1 MDDRSVASK
10 IGVALVDDDEAVLD
24 SLKTYLERR
33 GLAVTTFSSAPE
45 LLRFVDSG
53 RQFDCVVTDV
63 RMPDMSGVE
72 LQSALASRNCTWPL
86 ILITGHGDVGMA
98 VFALKAGAADFIE
111 KPTDDQR
118 LLASIQE
125 AVAAARERTREKLE
139 LTGIEK
145 RYRELSERQ
154 REVMGLAVQ
163 GIANKEIAAKLG
175 ISPRT
180 VEHYREHVMERMQ
193 AGTFAELV
201 HMAVRLGLIGKALGA
216 RPKTN
221 TGGPKFPPVPRSG

>member
-1 MDDRSVASK
+1 MIEERVLEK
-10 IGVALVDDDEAVLD
+10 ISVALVDEDEAVLD
-24 SLKTYLERR
+24 SLKIFLERR
-33 GLAVTTFSSAPE
+33 GLTVITFTNAEE
-45 LLRFVDSG
+45 LLRAIDSG
-53 RQFDCVVTDV
+53 EEFDCVVTDV
-63 RMPDMSGVE
+63 RMPGMSGVE
-72 LQSALASRNCTWPL
+72 LQSALASRNRTWPL

-98 VFALKAGAADFIE
+98 VSALKAGAADFIE
-111 KPTDDQR
+111 KPTDEKR

-125 AVAAARERTREKLE
+125 AVAAARETTKEKAE
-139 LTGIEK
+139 LAEVRK
-145 RYRELSERQ
+145 RYQELSDRQ

-201 HMAVRLGLIGKALGA
+201 HMAVRLELTS
-216 RPKTN
+216 RSRKTG
-221 TGGPKFPPVPRSG
+221 T

>member
-1 MDDRSVASK
+1 MTEKPVPEK
-10 IGVALVDDDEAVLD
+10 ISVALVDDDEAVLD
-24 SLKTYLERR
+24 SLKIFLERR
-33 GLAVTTFSSAPE
+33 GLTIITFTNAQE
-45 LLRFVDSG
+45 LLRAIDSG
-53 RQFDCVVTDV
+53 EEFNCVVTDV
-63 RMPDMSGVE
+63 RMPGMSGVE
-72 LQSALASRNCTWPL
+72 LQSALASRSCTWPL

-98 VFALKAGAADFIE
+98 VSALKAGAADFIE
-111 KPTDDQR
+111 KPTDEKR

-125 AVAAARERTREKLE
+125 AVAAARETTKEKAE
-139 LTGIEK
+139 LAEVRK
-145 RYRELSERQ
+145 RYQELSDRQ

-201 HMAVRLGLIGKALGA
+201 HMAVRLGLTG
-216 RPKTN
+216 RSRKTG
-221 TGGPKFPPVPRSG
+221 T